1 MDRALASSI
10 NSAPHLSVFYD
21 IVSDRI
27 DDLTL
32 TDILTNLIDTA
43 PSGALLNLANQFNI
57 AGIRGFMYMPTV
69 QQQRELLKSA
79 LQLSAKSGTPYAIKK
94 VLEIFGFPG
103 VTFQE
108 GVSKVLDGTWVLD
121 GTETLGSEG
130 WAEFIAIV
138 PVPESWGTVGG
149 TVSAKDQAIV
159 EAIIN
164 EYKPARCHLV
174 GVQYIY

>member
-1 MDRALASSI
+1 MASSV
-10 NSAPHLSVFYD
+10 NSAPHLAVFYD

-32 TDILTNLIDTA
+32 TDILTNMIDTA
-43 PSGALLNLANQFNI
+43 PRGALLSLANQFNI
-57 AGIRGFMYMPTV
+57 AGVRGFMYMPTV

-79 LQLSAKSGTPYAIKK
+79 LQLSAKSGTPYSIKK

-138 PVPESWGTVGG
+138 PVPEDWPLVGG
-149 TVSAKDQAIV
+149 VVADEDKAIV
-159 EAIIN
+159 ESIIN

-174 GVQYIY
+174 EVQYIY